1 MSAIPIT
8 KNPLLD
14 KEFINAF
21 IDGVC
26 KTLSTMAQTEVGC
39 GKPFVEKTSHR
50 RGDVAGVVGMVATP
64 MRGTLVISFPKE
76 AIFLIIQNMIGET
89 HTEVSSEV
97 ADAVGELTNMIYG
110 SAKTS
115 LNQRGYKFDM
125 AIPTV
130 VRGDFIVSK
139 GESGATLVVPFILK
153 NKSEFYV
160 ELTVT

>member
-1 MSAIPIT
+1 M
-8 KNPLLD
+8 K
-14 KEFINAF
+14 
-21 IDGVC
+21 
-26 KTLSTMAQTEVGC
+26 
-39 GKPFVEKTSHR
+39 
-50 RGDVAGVVGMVATP
+50 
-64 MRGTLVISFPKE
+64 

-89 HTEVSSEV
+89 HTEVSSDV